1 MTLQEIKT
9 SCAGCSLCELCNS
22 RTNSVFGVGN
32 ENAEIMFVGEAPGEQ
47 EDLTGEPFVGRAGKL
62 LDTMLVAAGIS
73 RSEVY
78 IANIL
83 KCRPPKNRDPLPQEE
98 DACIDWLRAQFLAI
112 KPKIIICLGRIAAKR
127 LITPDIKITVDHG
140 RIYKKGDVMMMATFH
155 PAALLRNPNQKP
167 LAFEDLE
174 RALAF
179 SKEHAEK

>member
-1 MTLQEIKT
+1 MTLDEIK
-9 SCAGCSLCELCNS
+9 SRCSECRRCELCDG
-22 RTNSVFGVGN
+22 RTNLVFGSGN

-47 EDLTGEPFVGRAGKL
+47 EDLTGQPFVGRGGKL

-73 RSEVY
+73 RSDVY

-83 KCRPPKNRDPLPQEE
+83 KCRPPKNRDPLPEE
-98 DACIDWLRAQFLAI
+98 QDLCIDWLRMQFLAV

-140 RIYKKGDVMMMATFH
+140 RIYKKGDIIMMATFH

-167 LAFEDLE
+167 LALGDLE
-174 RALAF
+174 RALAYAGNRI
-179 SKEHAEK
+179 SE